1 MPKLEIIVRNSRIFS
16 EAQIQKQSA
25 STIKGL
31 LIVILA
37 TICWSFSGL
46 FITLIMQGSQINPIG
61 LAFWRD
67 LFTSLILVFGLGI
80 FRRELLKIK
89 ILDLPWLILMGMV
102 SIGTFHVLWNITV
115 MLNGVSIATVI
126 QCNAPIFVTIIA
138 RIVWKEDFTINKI
151 FAILLATTGTILIAG
166 IQGFGVM
173 KISLTGLLVGL
184 LSAIAYGSTSLIG
197 KKLSADYS
205 TWTIITYAFGFAA
218 LALMPLQVFNFGTPL
233 IVLSPVL
240 IYFLL
245 LILISTITGY
255 KLYTT
260 ALSLLPASV
269 ASIAST
275 AEVFF
280 AALFSFLLLG
290 QTMDMW
296 QIMGAILVVSGVV
309 IVSLPQRKNSKQ
321 KILEQSIG

>member
-1 MPKLEIIVRNSRIFS
+1 MPELEIIVRNSRIFL
-16 EAQIQKQSA
+16 EAQAKEQSV
-25 STIKGL
+25 STIRGL
-31 LIVILA
+31 LVVILA

-67 LFTSLILVFGLGI
+67 LFTSLILVIGLGI
-80 FRRELLKIK
+80 FRRDLLRIK
-89 ILDLPWLILMGMV
+89 IRDLPWLILMGMV

-115 MLNGVSIATVI
+115 MLNGVSVATVI

-138 RIVWKEDFTINKI
+138 RIIWKENFTINKI
-151 FAILLATTGTILIAG
+151 IAILLATTGTILIAG

-173 KISLTGLLVGL
+173 KITLTGLLVGL
-184 LSAIAYGSTSLIG
+184 LSAVAYGSTSLIG

-218 LALMPLQVFNFGTPL
+218 LALMPLQVFNLGAPL

-240 IYFLL
+240 IYFML
-245 LILISTITGY
+245 LILISTIAGY

-260 ALSLLPASV
+260 GLSLLPASV

-280 AALFSFLLLG
+280 AALFSFLILG

-296 QIMGAILVVSGVV
+296 QLMGAILVVSGVV
-309 IVSLPQRKNSKQ
+309 IVSLSQRKKSKQ
-321 KILEQSIG
+321 KILELPIG

>member
-1 MPKLEIIVRNSRIFS
+1 VRNSRIFS
-16 EAQIQKQSA
+16 EAQAQEQSVL
-25 STIKGL
+25 TIKGL

-46 FITLIMQGSQINPIG
+46 FITIIMQGSQINPIG

-67 LFTSLILVFGLGI
+67 LFTSLILVIGLGI
-80 FRRELLKIK
+80 FRRDLLKIN
-89 ILDLPWLILMGMV
+89 IRDLPWLILMGMV

-115 MLNGVSIATVI
+115 MLNGVSVATVI

-151 FAILLATTGTILIAG
+151 IAILLATTGTILIAG

-173 KISLTGLLVGL
+173 KITLTGLLVGL
-184 LSAIAYGSTSLIG
+184 LSAVAYGSTSLIG

-218 LALMPLQVFNFGTPL
+218 LALMPLQVFNLGTPL

-245 LILISTITGY
+245 LILISTIAGY

-260 ALSLLPASV
+260 GLSLLPASV

-290 QTMDMW
+290 QTMDIW

-309 IVSLPQRKNSKQ
+309 IVSLSKRKKSKQ
-321 KILEQSIG
+321 EILEQSIG